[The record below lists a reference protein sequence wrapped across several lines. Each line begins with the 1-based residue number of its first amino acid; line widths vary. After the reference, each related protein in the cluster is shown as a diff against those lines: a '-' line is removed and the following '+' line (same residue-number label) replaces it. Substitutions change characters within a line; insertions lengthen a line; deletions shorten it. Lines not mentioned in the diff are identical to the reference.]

1 MTNSNTGWGGSSF
14 ASSSPAYLAGNTPN
28 IEFSPLVQMI
38 NFLSQQAV
46 SMIAQIRSQQ
56 SSMSIADM
64 FSLQMAMNKLSQ
76 FSEMSTD
83 IVSAV
88 NTSALSMARNIK
100 S

>member
-1 MTNSNTGWGGSSF
+1 
-14 ASSSPAYLAGNTPN
+14 
-28 IEFSPLVQMI
+28 MI

-46 SMIAQIRSQQ
+46 SMIATIRSQQ

>member
-1 MTNSNTGWGGSSF
+1 MTNNPWNTMANIPGTANWLQPG
-14 ASSSPAYLAGNTPN
+14 TPN
-28 IEFSPLVQMI
+28 IQFSPLVQMI
-38 NFLSQQAV
+38 DFLSQQAV
-46 SMIAQIRSQQ
+46 SMIAQIRSKR
-56 SSMSIADM
+56 STMSIADM
-64 FSLQMAMNKLSQ
+64 FDLQMAMNKLSQ

>member
-1 MTNSNTGWGGSSF
+1 MSSNPWANNAASGSPGYLNTN
-14 ASSSPAYLAGNTPN
+14 NTPN
-28 IEFSPLVQMI
+28 IQFSPLVQMI

-46 SMIAQIRSQQ
+46 SMIATIRSQQ